1 MDVETFVEL
10 YRPLIVIAFIVSLIN
25 WLGYTI
31 LARWYRTPMGRI
43 VWTKFLANVLIL
55 FTPFMQVMFSGFP
68 FRYEFSIG
76 SLAFF
81 IFAITIVGVGIYK
94 TQLKGYIK
102 DRKKKRLERQNI

>member
-1 MDVETFVEL
+1 MDAETFVEL

-55 FTPFMQVMFSGFP
+55 FPAFSQVMFSGMP
-68 FRYEFSIG
+68 FRREYSIG
-76 SLAFF
+76 ALTFF
-81 IFAITIVGVGIYK
+81 VIAIVIVAVGIYK

-102 DRKKKRLERQNI
+102 DRKQKRHERQKV